1 MLLGDYL
8 RGKREESGLSLKELS
23 EKTRIRLEYLK
34 ALESGEYGR
43 IPGEVFVRGYIRE
56 YLRCLSTDPEEALS
70 IYESEKPAPIEPDL
84 VLPTH
89 KALNPSS
96 RLRSFFLYGLII
108 LLLVP
113 LTIFAVRLS
122 RNNRQT
128 TPVSPGAHSL
138 EKVVNMIPAPVKTA
152 EADFTNKHLL
162 EISAIEDSWVFIQ
175 IDNNI
180 SYSMLLKA
188 GEKRSWTGE
197 KGFYLKTGNAGGIRI
212 TLDGKKLGAPGKR
225 GHIAKLTL
233 PQNTGH
239 TAE

>member
-1 MLLGDYL
+1 MLGDYL
-8 RGKREESGLSLKELS
+8 RVKREESGLSLKELS

-56 YLRCLSTDPEEALS
+56 YMRCLSTDPEEALS
-70 IYESEKPAPIEPDL
+70 LYESEKPAPIEPEPL
-84 VLPTH
+84 LTTKKTLP
-89 KALNPSS
+89 PSS
-96 RLRSFFLYGLII
+96 RYRNLIFYFLI
-108 LLLVP
+108 LLFLVP

-122 RNNRQT
+122 KNNRQA
-128 TPVSPGAHSL
+128 TPSPTGVPSL
-138 EKVVNMIPAPVKTA
+138 EKVVKMIPAPVKTA

-212 TLDGKKLGAPGKR
+212 TFDGKKMGAPGKR
-225 GHIAKLTL
+225 GHIAKLSL
-233 PQNTGH
+233 PQTPDQP
-239 TAE
+239 AE